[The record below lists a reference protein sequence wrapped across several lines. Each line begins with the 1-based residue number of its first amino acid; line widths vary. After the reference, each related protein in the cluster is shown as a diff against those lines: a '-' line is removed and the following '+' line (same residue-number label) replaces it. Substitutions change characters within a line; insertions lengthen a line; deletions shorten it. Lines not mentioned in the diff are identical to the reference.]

1 LPTLLLREFLEWI
14 EEHPMTQNKKTKKQL
29 DLARRKKQELQQRL
43 AGEKKQMDNPDEVKK
58 LEAELVRLNAEIEKL
73 QNE

>member
-1 LPTLLLREFLEWI
+1 
-14 EEHPMTQNKKTKKQL
+14 MTQNKKTKKQL
-29 DLARRKKQELQQRL
+29 DIARKKKQELQQRL